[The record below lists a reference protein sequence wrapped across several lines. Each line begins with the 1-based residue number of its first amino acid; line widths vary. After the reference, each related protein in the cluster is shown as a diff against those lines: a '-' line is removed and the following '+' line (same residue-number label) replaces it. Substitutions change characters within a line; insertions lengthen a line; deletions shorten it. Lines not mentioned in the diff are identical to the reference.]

1 LKLDDHEPHPLEE
14 AAIYEINSNLSNA
27 EAQLGR

>member
-1 LKLDDHEPHPLEE
+1 LKPDDHEPHPLEE
-14 AAIYEINSNLSNA
+14 AAKYEINSILRKA

>member
-1 LKLDDHEPHPLEE
+1 LKPDDHEPQPLEE
-14 AAIYEINSNLSNA
+14 AAIYEINSILMEA